1 MPRDNLRKGRA
12 SLPGCAYHII
22 ACTHERFPLFSDYAY
37 ARVLVAEMRRLHDA
51 AEVDSLAWVIMPDH
65 LHWLF
70 QLGERASLSAIV
82 KQLKARSA
90 RAVGR
95 RIEVGR
101 VNEFA
106 RAGLLWQRGFYDH
119 AIRSD
124 EDLRAV
130 ARYIVANPLRAGL
143 VDHLGDYP
151 WWDAVWL
158 AGE

>member
-12 SLPGCAYHII
+12 SLPGHVYHIT
-22 ACTHERFPLFSDYAY
+22 ACTHERLPLFSDLAC
-37 ARVLVAEMRRLHDA
+37 ARLLIAEMRRLHDA

-65 LHWLF
+65 FHWLF

-90 RAVGR
+90 RAIGR
-95 RIEVGR
+95 RIEEVGA
-101 VNEFA
+101 NQPA
-106 RAGLLWQRGFYDH
+106 RTGSLWQRGFYDH
-119 AIRSD
+119 AIRGD